1 MAINMNIKSKQSN
14 ILRKVI
20 PLKNVIVDIVDKNQ
34 NVRRAC
40 RYSTSKTPFYNK
52 GITYDGNK
60 INQPDLEFGLKD
72 ALLEG
77 QDINATGR
85 DKVIIPY
92 QFDKELLKE
101 DKILIFIESPISR
114 IKLANQTVT
123 HEFWITVALNTDYNK
138 LEPYGNERAMQI
150 LCYILDDIE
159 GNYLDGVYQEEVGI
173 VKIEVNGNRLT
184 EKISDKGYIA
194 TSIPLTVR
202 VSGMRS

>member
-1 MAINMNIKSKQSN
+1 MAINMNIENKHSN
-14 ILRKVI
+14 VLRKVI

-60 INQPDLEFGLKD
+60 INQPDLEFGLKE

-77 QDINATGR
+77 QDVNATSR
-85 DKVIIPY
+85 DRVIIPY

-114 IKLANQTVT
+114 IKTMNKTVT
-123 HEFWITVALNTDYNK
+123 HEFWITIALKTDYNK

-150 LCYILDDIE
+150 LCYILDDID
-159 GNYLDGVYQEEVGI
+159 GNYLDGIYQEEVGI

-184 EKISDKGYIA
+184 ERISDKGYIA
-194 TSIPLTVR
+194 TSIPLIVT